1 MKLDLRLAHPG
12 ERPERLRALLE
23 ELRLEVVDQAEAF
36 EQGLAI
42 LNEHFGPKGEIES
55 DEVLRRWFH
64 AGRVVSQVPDFEVQY
79 CMVLVRDLE
88 GAIVGVRD
96 CFFSYARDSA
106 RVVVLLS
113 HSYVVPE
120 WRRTGVASLLRI
132 APAQLARDGLGGEGR
147 ITLFAEMEFIDPAD
161 QSSIVRLLA
170 YGKTG
175 FSAVPPTAL
184 HYAQPDFRERE
195 PGQPALPLPF
205 ISVIRRIGREEE
217 RLVAPGE
224 LRELIDHIQSIHAQH
239 CPAEDLAE
247 IREHA
252 FPSGPFCLDVVLLR
266 PSLSDFGSLDPLL
279 ESAVVDLYPP
289 AWWAGPR
296 PPPLPEAQAALRRD
310 WTETTPMS
318 TIPDEPTNVKL
329 LTAVPGPRG
338 EALRARHGQY
348 QDARSVHLYLES
360 RACKGNYLMDVDGNV
375 LLDLYGHIAA
385 LPLGYNHPD
394 LLAAWKNGRF
404 DWCAGFRPAL
414 GIAPP
419 KEWVDIVEGTLM
431 RVGPEGMAQVLAVTT
446 GAEAVENAIKLAF
459 VAYAERERGGPVGPQ
474 ELSDC
479 MTNSQARA
487 NRMKVLSF
495 EGGFH
500 GRSLGALSLTRS
512 KAIHKLDFPAFDWP
526 VAPFPDTRWPLED
539 NLAHNAEQEQRSLR
553 AVEVALQAGNLA
565 ALIVEP
571 IQGEGGDRHASP
583 DFFRKLRALCARFGA
598 FFIVDEVQTG
608 GGGTG
613 RFWAHEAWGLEEPP
627 DLVTFSKKMLIGGVY
642 MREALVP
649 ELPYRIFNTW
659 LGDPLRGAQLEVV
672 CEVIDRDGLLD
683 QVQRVGRR
691 LREGLAGL
699 PGPISQVR
707 GAGTFC
713 AFDLPDAASRD
724 RLLDLVRQRGLE
736 MGGSGSSSVRF
747 RPALILGE
755 RHVDE
760 ALAILAAGLREL

>member
-1 MKLDLRLAHPG
+1 MKLDLSLAHPG
-12 ERPERLRALLE
+12 ENLDRLRALQSTV
-23 ELRLEVVDQAEAF
+23 RLEVVQDPQAF

-55 DEVLRRWFH
+55 DEVLRHWFR
-64 AGRVVSQVPDFEVQY
+64 AGRTVSKTPDFEVQY
-79 CMVLVRDLE
+79 CMVLVRDLD
-88 GAIVGVRD
+88 GAIIGVRD
-96 CFFSYARDSA
+96 CFFSYATDSA
-106 RVVVLLS
+106 RAVVLLS

-120 WRRTGVASLLRI
+120 WRRSGVAGLLRTL
-132 APAQLARDGLGGEGR
+132 PAQLAREGLGGDGR
-147 ITLFAEMEFIDPAD
+147 VTLFAEMEFIDPAD

-184 HYAQPDFRERE
+184 HYAQPDFRERAPDE
-195 PGQPALPLPF
+195 AALPLPF
-205 ISVIRRIGREEE
+205 ISVIRRIGREDE
-217 RLVAPGE
+217 RLVFAGE
-224 LRELIDHIQSIHAQH
+224 LRELIDHVQSIHAQH
-239 CPAEDLAE
+239 CPAQDLAQ
-247 IREHA
+247 IRDQA
-252 FPSGPFCLDVVLLR
+252 FPTGPFCLDVVLLK
-266 PSLSDFGSLDPLL
+266 PSLSDFRSLDPLL

-289 AWWAGPR
+289 AWWSGPR
-296 PPPLPEAQAALRRD
+296 PPPLPDAQAALRRD
-310 WTETTPMS
+310 WSEKSPMS
-318 TIPDEPTNVKL
+318 TIPDEPSSVKL

-394 LLAAWKNGRF
+394 LLAAWKDGRF

-431 RVGPEGMAQVLAVTT
+431 RVAPEGMAQVLAVTT

-459 VAYAERERGGPVGPQ
+459 VAWAERERGGPAGSQ
-474 ELSDC
+474 ELIDC
-479 MTNSQARA
+479 MTNSQASA
-487 NRMKVLSF
+487 NSMKVLSF

-512 KAIHKLDFPAFDWP
+512 KAIHKLDFPAFNWP
-526 VAPFPDTRWPLED
+526 VAPFPDTRWPLEEH
-539 NLAHNAEQEQRSLR
+539 AAQNAQQEASSLE
-553 AVEVALQAGNLA
+553 AVREALSAGRVA

-583 DFFRKLRALCARFGA
+583 DFFRRLRALCAAHGT

-613 RFWAHEAWGLEEPP
+613 RFWAHEGWGLEEPP
-627 DLVTFSKKMLIGGVY
+627 DLVTFSKKLQIGGVY
-642 MREALVP
+642 LREALVP
-649 ELPYRIFNTW
+649 EQPYRIFNTW
-659 LGDPLRGAQLEVV
+659 LGDPLRGAQLEVI
-672 CEVIDRDGLLD
+672 CEVIDRDGLLA
-683 QVQRVGRR
+683 QVQRVGQR
-691 LREGLAGL
+691 LRQGLRGL
-699 PGPISQVR
+699 PGPVSQVR
-707 GAGTFC
+707 GEGTFC
-713 AFDLPDAASRD
+713 AFDLPDASTRD
-724 RLLDLVRQRGLE
+724 RLLNLVRQRGLE

-760 ALAILAAGLREL
+760 ALSILAAGLREL